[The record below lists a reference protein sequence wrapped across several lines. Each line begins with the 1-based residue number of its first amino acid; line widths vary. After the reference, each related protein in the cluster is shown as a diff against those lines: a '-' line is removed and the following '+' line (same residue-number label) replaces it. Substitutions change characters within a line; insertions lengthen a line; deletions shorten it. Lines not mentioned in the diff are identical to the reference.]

1 MIILGHSNSNSLI
14 RPILPSAKRS
24 RIPHYDNQKYMPCFI
39 GSENHQVTP
48 ESQPDWSQGG
58 LSGSVSGTREACDHH
73 LHGQKQSWI
82 SRAGCQVQA
91 GISQKPKGTCTMY
104 FKTRSKWHIKRSPTN
119 TSLNIQKNF
128 ISREYLRWAS
138 CYDMTIVK
146 QLRWKTQ
153 STCFK
158 VVLQDQV
165 HRKHFMWHITHV
177 YYNKLHKHFNRE
189 AL

>member
-1 MIILGHSNSNSLI
+1 MIWE
-14 RPILPSAKRS
+14 
-24 RIPHYDNQKYMPCFI
+24 MPYCFI

-58 LSGSVSGTREACDHH
+58 ISGSFPGTREACDHH
-73 LHGQKQSWI
+73 LHSQKQSWI
-82 SRAGCQVQA
+82 SRAGCQVQT

-104 FKTRSKWHIKRSPTN
+104 FKTHIKWHIKRSTN
-119 TSLNIQKNF
+119 SLNIQKTF
-128 ISREYLRWAS
+128 ISRELPTVG
-138 CYDMTIVK
+138 CYDMTIIK

-165 HRKHFMWHITHV
+165 HRKHFMWHITCV

>member
-1 MIILGHSNSNSLI
+1 MIWE
-14 RPILPSAKRS
+14 
-24 RIPHYDNQKYMPCFI
+24 MPYCFI

-58 LSGSVSGTREACDHH
+58 ISGSFPGTREACDHH
-73 LHGQKQSWI
+73 LHSQKQSWI
-82 SRAGCQVQA
+82 SRAGCQVQT

-104 FKTRSKWHIKRSPTN
+104 FKTHIKWHIKRSPTN
-119 TSLNIQKNF
+119 SLNIQKTF
-128 ISREYLRWAS
+128 ISRELPTVG
-138 CYDMTIVK
+138 CYDMTIIK

-165 HRKHFMWHITHV
+165 HRKHFMWHITCV